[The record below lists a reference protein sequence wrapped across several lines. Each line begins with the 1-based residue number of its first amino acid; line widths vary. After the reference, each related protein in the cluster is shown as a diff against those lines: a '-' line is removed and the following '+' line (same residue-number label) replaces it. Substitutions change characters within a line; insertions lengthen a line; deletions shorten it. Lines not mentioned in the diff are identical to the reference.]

1 VTLLVETD
9 VSKTMGLNL
18 LFKVGFLTAEL
29 IALPEPIDLSNIIGF
44 YRCFVPVPFTA
55 EELI

>member
-1 VTLLVETD
+1 MLLEETD

-18 LFKVGFLTAEL
+18 AFELGFLTAEL
-29 IALPEPIDLSNIIGF
+29 IALLEPADLSKIIGF
-44 YRCFVPVPFTA
+44 YTCFVPGPFTA

>member
-1 VTLLVETD
+1 
-9 VSKTMGLNL
+9 MGLNL

>member
-1 VTLLVETD
+1 MTLLEETD

-18 LFKVGFLTAEL
+18 AFELGFLTAEL
-29 IALPEPIDLSNIIGF
+29 IALPEPTNLSKIIGF
-44 YRCFVPVPFTA
+44 YTCFVPGPFTA